1 MSRSLTRAWAP
12 VPLKGQSSRIAPR
25 FASTLRATSFTG
37 IGSVLVSITI
47 VPRLADAPSS
57 AATSARAYAEGSEV
71 MTISV
76 RRATSRGLLA
86 ATPPARACSARRRG
100 TTSKPVTRNPE
111 RMRFADIAEPM
122 IPSPIIPTV
131 CCFIAPSFSVDP
143 SANTLPFSL
152 KKGGGVAGPGSN
164 LLVGVDIGGTFTDCV
179 VLGRGGDITATK
191 APSTP
196 GNFAEGMLAAMQVA
210 AERLGFSFEK
220 FCGEIAVLTHGTTVG
235 TNALIQRKGA
245 KVGLIT
251 TQGHEDA
258 IHIMRGS
265 RGVSSR
271 DIARVVH
278 FPSSQKPV
286 PIEPKRL
293 IEGVSER
300 VDCFGEVVVP
310 LNESEAESAI
320 GRLVEAGVEAIG
332 VCFLWSFKYPRH
344 EQRVKEMILNIAP
357 NLFVSCSTDIAPK
370 WGEYERVTAT
380 ALNAYIGP
388 VMAKYLGN
396 LDGQLKKSGYRQPLQ
411 ITQCGGGSLAR
422 VDPAAKTLAVGPESA
437 GADPGPVCYGKGGTI
452 ATVTDA
458 DVVLGTINPDN
469 FLGGRI
475 KLDKRKAV
483 DSVQRIASALGLS
496 LMEAASGIARIAEFK
511 MADIIRKTTVE
522 KGFDPR
528 DFVLFAF
535 GGAGPAHAGVFAREL
550 GVQKVIVPQKEIAS
564 TWCAFGAASADI
576 LHVYEQVDI
585 QASPFDA
592 ARVNASLEALETRAN
607 EQMDRDGIAGPR
619 RHYQFS
625 LDMRHKGQI
634 NEVEVM
640 LPEKRVSGSLW
651 GPLHQRFYARY
662 EQLYGSGSSYG
673 EARLEIVTL
682 RLRATAA
689 TPRPKLSATKKLR
702 AKIDPKAARG
712 KRQIYWSD
720 LKKSAA
726 TPILDGA
733 FLVPGN
739 AVKGP
744 AVIETTDTTVV
755 VHPGRSLK
763 VDAYGNFEINFGKQ
777 A

>member
-1 MSRSLTRAWAP
+1 VA
-12 VPLKGQSSRIAPR
+12 R
-25 FASTLRATSFTG
+25 F
-37 IGSVLVSITI
+37 
-47 VPRLADAPSS
+47 
-57 AATSARAYAEGSEV
+57 
-71 MTISV
+71 
-76 RRATSRGLLA
+76 
-86 ATPPARACSARRRG
+86 
-100 TTSKPVTRNPE
+100 
-111 RMRFADIAEPM
+111 
-122 IPSPIIPTV
+122 
-131 CCFIAPSFSVDP
+131 
-143 SANTLPFSL
+143 
-152 KKGGGVAGPGSN
+152 
-164 LLVGVDIGGTFTDCV
+164 LVGVDIGGTFTDCV
-179 VLGRGGDITATK
+179 VLDRDGHITATK
-191 APSTP
+191 SSSTP
-196 GNFAEGMLAAMQVA
+196 PDFAEGMLAAMRVA
-210 AERLGFSFEK
+210 AERLGLSFEQ
-220 FCGEIAVLTHGTTVG
+220 FCSEVAVLTHGTTVG

-245 KVGLIT
+245 RVGLIT
-251 TQGHEDA
+251 TRGHEDA

-271 DIARVVH
+271 DIAKVVH

-286 PIEPKRL
+286 PIVPKRL

-300 VDCFGEVVVP
+300 VDCFGEVVVS
-310 LNESEAESAI
+310 LNESEAQTAI
-320 GRLVEAGVEAIG
+320 ERLVEAGVEAIA
-332 VCFLWSFKYPRH
+332 VCFLWSFKFPRH
-344 EQRVKEMILNIAP
+344 EQRVKEMIGKIAP
-357 NLFVSCSTDIAPK
+357 NLFVCCSTDIAPK

-396 LDGQLKKSGYRQPLQ
+396 LDGQLKKSGYAQPLQ
-411 ITQCGGGSLAR
+411 ITQCGGGSISVDRAIGSPLLTLDSGPVSGVTGSLYLGKLMDVPNIITTDMGGTSFDVGIIYGGQPAYSFVSNVAQYEYFLPKVDIQAIGSGGGSLAR

-475 KLDKRKAV
+475 KLDRRKAV
-483 DSVQRIASALGLS
+483 DSVQRIASALGIS
-496 LMEAASGIARIAEFK
+496 LMQAASGIARIAEFK

-585 QASPFDA
+585 QASPFEA
-592 ARVNASLEALETRAN
+592 ARVNATFDALEQKAN
-607 EQMDRDGIAGPR
+607 GQMDRDGIDKAR
-619 RHYQFS
+619 RRFAFS
-625 LDMRHKGQI
+625 LDMRHRGQI
-634 NEVEVM
+634 NEVEVV
-640 LPEKRVSGSLW
+640 LPEKRVKDAFFETLRR
-651 GPLHQRFYARY
+651 RFTARY

-689 TPRPKLSATKKLR
+689 TPRPRLTRAKKLSA
-702 AKIDPKAARG
+702 KIDSRASCG
-712 KRQIYWSD
+712 KRSIYWAD
-720 LKKSAA
+720 LKKPVA

>member
-1 MSRSLTRAWAP
+1 MA
-12 VPLKGQSSRIAPR
+12 R
-25 FASTLRATSFTG
+25 F
-37 IGSVLVSITI
+37 
-47 VPRLADAPSS
+47 
-57 AATSARAYAEGSEV
+57 
-71 MTISV
+71 
-76 RRATSRGLLA
+76 
-86 ATPPARACSARRRG
+86 
-100 TTSKPVTRNPE
+100 
-111 RMRFADIAEPM
+111 
-122 IPSPIIPTV
+122 
-131 CCFIAPSFSVDP
+131 
-143 SANTLPFSL
+143 
-152 KKGGGVAGPGSN
+152 
-164 LLVGVDIGGTFTDCV
+164 LVGVDIGGTFTDCV
-179 VLGRGGDITATK
+179 ALDRDGRITATK
-191 APSTP
+191 SSSTP
-196 GNFAEGMLAAMQVA
+196 ANFAEGMLAAMRVA
-210 AERLGFSFEK
+210 AERLGLSFEQ
-220 FCGEIAVLTHGTTVG
+220 FCSEIAVLTHGTTVG

-251 TQGHEDA
+251 TRGHEDA

-271 DIARVVH
+271 DIAKVVH

-286 PIEPKRL
+286 PIVPKRL

-310 LNESEAESAI
+310 LNESEAATAI
-320 GRLVEAGVEAIG
+320 ARLVEAGVEAIG

-344 EQRVKEMILNIAP
+344 EQRVKEMIAKIAP

-388 VMAKYLGN
+388 VMARYLGN

-411 ITQCGGGSLAR
+411 ITQCGGGSVSVDRAIESPLLTLDSGPVSGVTGSLYLGKVMDVPNIITTDMGGTSFDVGIIYGGQPAYSFVSNVAQYEYFLPKVDIQAIGSGGGSLAR
-422 VDPAAKTLAVGPESA
+422 VDPVAKTLAVGPESA
-437 GADPGPVCYGKGGTI
+437 GADPGPVCYAKGGVI

-475 KLDKRKAV
+475 KLDRKKAV

-496 LMEAASGIARIAEFK
+496 LMEAASGIAKIAEFK

-592 ARVNASLEALETRAN
+592 ARVNASLEALEKRAN
-607 EQMDRDGIAGPR
+607 EQMDRDGIAAPR

-682 RLRATAA
+682 RLRASAA
-689 TPRPKLSATKKLR
+689 TPRPKLSKAKRLS
-702 AKIDPKAARG
+702 AKIDSKAGRG
-712 KRQIYWSD
+712 KRSIYWAD
-720 LKKSAA
+720 LKKPMA

-763 VDAYGNFEINFGKQ
+763 VDAYGNFEINFGKR